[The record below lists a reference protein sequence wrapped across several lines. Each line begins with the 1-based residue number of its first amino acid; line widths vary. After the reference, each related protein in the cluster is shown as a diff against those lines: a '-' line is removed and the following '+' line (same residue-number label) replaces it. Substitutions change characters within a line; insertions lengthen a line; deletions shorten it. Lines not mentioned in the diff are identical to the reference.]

1 MKTILTTL
9 TLLITQILSA
19 QIYNMVD
26 EVASFPACEGIT
38 DNKQKCECNKN
49 QFLIIGESNSKMA
62 QVRLVIDGTGK
73 INRWKTISSDNVEII
88 SQVDF
93 ILGEM
98 KSNIRLSP
106 ARIGG
111 EPVNSEM
118 IILMPVNNIEK

>member
-1 MKTILTTL
+1 MKIILTTL
-9 TLLITQILSA
+9 VLLLTQILSA

-26 EVASFPACEGIT
+26 EIASFPACEGIT
-38 DNKQKCECNKN
+38 DNKQKCYCNQS
-49 QFLIIGESNSKMA
+49 QFLLIGENNSQMA

-73 INRWKTISSDNVEII
+73 INRWYTISSDNVEII

-98 KSNIRLSP
+98 KSNVRLSP

-118 IILMPVNNIEK
+118 IILMPVNNIER

>member
-1 MKTILTTL
+1 MKIILTTL
-9 TLLITQILSA
+9 TILLTQILSA

-26 EVASFPACEGIT
+26 EIALFPACEGIT
-38 DNKQKCECNKN
+38 DNKQKCYCNQS
-49 QFLIIGESNSKMA
+49 QFLLIGESNSQMT
-62 QVRLVIDGTGK
+62 QVRLVIDGTGI
-73 INRWKTISSDNVEII
+73 INRWKTSSDNVEII

-118 IILMPVNNIEK
+118 IILMSVNNIEK